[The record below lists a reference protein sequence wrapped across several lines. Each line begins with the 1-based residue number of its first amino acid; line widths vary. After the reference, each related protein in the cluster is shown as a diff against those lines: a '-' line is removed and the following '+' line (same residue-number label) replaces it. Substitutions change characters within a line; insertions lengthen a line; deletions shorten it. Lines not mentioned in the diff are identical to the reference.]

1 MLKRYFID
9 ASALSYDEAELLE
22 IFLNGYASNVGI
34 FPNNRKHFDVLLEE
48 HQALEGLPQIPS
60 NCKIT
65 RLS

>member
-9 ASALSYDEAELLE
+9 ASALSYEEAELLE
-22 IFLNGYASNVGI
+22 SFLDGYASNIGI
-34 FPNNRKHFDVLLEE
+34 FLDNPKHYDVFLEE
-48 HQALEGLPQIPS
+48 HQTLEGLPQIPS